1 MYGIFTYIWV
11 IFRANV
17 RNIPAPWSIWEWKT
31 ANFVKT
37 QWFVGK
43 SQKQIQLDAESQETA
58 LPSSPLV
65 SRNDWFLSSIGPHQ
79 LTFDLTVVKW
89 HLYLTCMN
97 GIRFY
102 LTNIQAW
109 KIWHFIRQSLTVCL
123 TCYRSLYNVTVH
135 LAFYLTCIYMY
146 IICMTIF
153 ETYSDILSDMFIPSD
168 IQSGMKNMTCYD
180 ILADIWPRILSGIL
194 SDILSDYVF
203 FWHTFWTSIWHI
215 IWPSYRHVFILSQ
228 FIWHAIWHMFWHFI
242 WHIFLLTIGHS
253 IGHIFCH
260 VVWHSNWH
268 NYYNMR
274 TLYLQ
279 FSLIFWTS
287 DIYSIRTFYLTSWHY
302 IWHSPE
308 SLGATHAPG
317 ESERGFANPSVW
329 SFQGLI
335 EFVEYLSGFA
345 VWFVAKQSSSH
356 NFRHVFCSHSDICII
371 ISVA

>member
-11 IFRANV
+11 IVRANV
-17 RNIPAPWSIWEWKT
+17 GNIPAPWSIWEWKT

-109 KIWHFIRQSLTVCL
+109 KIWHFIWQSLTVCL
-123 TCYRSLYNVTVH
+123 TCYRSWYNVTVH

-153 ETYSDILSDMFIPSD
+153 ETYYSDILSDMFIPSD

-180 ILADIWPRILSGIL
+180 ILADIWQ
-194 SDILSDYVF
+194 D
-203 FWHTFWTSIWHI
+203 IWH
-215 IWPSYRHVFILSQ
+215 
-228 FIWHAIWHMFWHFI
+228 FIWHSIWYFFFLAYILNFYLAYYLAFIWTCIHIIAIYLTCYLTYVLTLN

-260 VVWHSNWH
+260 VVWHSIWH

-279 FSLIFWTS
+279 FYLIFWTS

-329 SFQGLI
+329 SFQGLT